1 MSDQP
6 EKDKS
11 TQSEPQAFAK
21 IEPVKKAISADGQVM
36 EPSHENDGK
45 VQENAPAQGK
55 AAPPSQDDLNI
66 DWPLEAQRVS
76 IDDPLMEC
84 LAILSSEYGRRTT
97 AVALSSGLPIPKNG
111 VATPG
116 LFVRA
121 AERVDMRAKMVQR
134 PLQNILKS
142 PNLPCILVLTGDQA
156 CILRQFTKEGVHV
169 TFPETPDEVT
179 VIELEKLSSLY
190 IGYAFFVRPQP
201 KTDNRAGPQAIE
213 EGRDWF
219 WSAIWQHRKIYYEV
233 ILAALMVNIFALASP
248 LFVMNVY
255 DRVIPNNAFN
265 TLWVLAV
272 GVFLAYFF
280 DFLLKNIRSHFV
292 DSAGRKADNT
302 ISRRIFEHILGMK
315 MEARPP
321 SVGMLAANLKE
332 FETLR
337 DFFTSATVVTLIDF
351 PFIILFIVLIW
362 VIGGAVAIVPAVLVP
377 LVILLGMLLQ
387 KPLNRAIQKS
397 IYEGGYKS
405 SVIFETLTGLETIK
419 VQAAEGHTQRKWE
432 ELTEQSSLTSIEAR
446 AWASL
451 GVNFAAFATQIS
463 SIGIVVLGT
472 YLVADGDVS
481 IGALIAC
488 VILSGRAM
496 APLAQVAGLLTKLSQ
511 SREALARLD
520 ELMQAPVERPAGT
533 NFLSRPLIQGDISF
547 QDVKFTY
554 PEQTR
559 PALKDVAFDLK
570 AGDHVGI
577 IGAVGS
583 GKTTIERLLLNL
595 YQPNEGS
602 VQIDGT
608 DVRQID
614 PADLRRNIGVVQQN
628 PYLFYGSVRENI
640 TLGHE
645 TVPEAAVV
653 RAAELAGVMDFLRDS
668 EAGLDTPVGERGEML
683 SGGQRQSIAIARS
696 LLYDPPIL
704 LMDEPTA
711 SIDPASER
719 RLYEHLKNLT
729 QGKTLLL
736 ITHRSAVLGLVDK
749 LILMDKGQIL
759 DYGPRQKVLDKLQ
772 GRYYPTMEK
781 QAKAGGEAE
790 AKARVKKQTGNAL
803 NPSKNV
809 SSKKP
814 SGENT
819 QDENANTQE
828 PS

>member
-1 MSDQP
+1 MSDKKEQNNNNQSQ
-6 EKDKS
+6 DS
-11 TQSEPQAFAK
+11 TANQGQAFAK
-21 IEPVKKAISADGQVM
+21 IEPVKKAVSPEEAARLAAEVEHQSKPDLAGQKAVPAPSNAEM
-36 EPSHENDGK
+36 EG
-45 VQENAPAQGK
+45 
-55 AAPPSQDDLNI
+55 L

-97 AVALSSGLPIPKNG
+97 AVALSSGLPIPKSG
-111 VATPG
+111 IATPG

-121 AERVDMRAKMVQR
+121 AERVDMRARMIQR
-134 PLQNILKS
+134 PLEGVLKS
-142 PNLPCILVLTGDQA
+142 PNLPCILVLSGDQA
-156 CILRQFTKEGVHV
+156 CILRKFSKEGVHV
-169 TFPETPDEVT
+169 TFPETPDETTILDPKQIAQV
-179 VIELEKLSSLY
+179 Y
-190 IGYAFFVRPQP
+190 MGYAFFVRPRP
-201 KTDNRAGPQAIE
+201 KTDDRAGPQEIE

-233 ILAALMVNIFALASP
+233 VLAALMVNLFALASP

-255 DRVIPNNAFN
+255 DRVIPNNAFS
-265 TLWVLAV
+265 TLWVLAI

-280 DFLLKNIRSHFV
+280 DFLLKNIRARFV

-321 SVGMLAANLKE
+321 SVGMLASNLRE

-362 VIGGAVAIVPAVLVP
+362 LIGGAVALVPAILVP
-377 LVILLGMLLQ
+377 CVIVIGWMLQ
-387 KPLNRAIQKS
+387 KPLNKAIQKS
-397 IYEGGYKS
+397 IHEGGYKS

-446 AWASL
+446 HWAAL

-463 SIGIVVLGT
+463 SVGIVVLGT
-472 YLVADGDVS
+472 YLVANGDVS

-511 SREALARLD
+511 SREALVRLD
-520 ELMQAPVERPAGT
+520 ELMKSPVERPAGT
-533 NFLSRPLIQGDISF
+533 NFLSRPVVEGTISF
-547 QDVKFTY
+547 NDVKFSY
-554 PEQTR
+554 PNQTR
-559 PALKDVAFDLK
+559 PALNGISFKLK
-570 AGDHVGI
+570 PGEHVGV

-595 YQPNEGS
+595 YQPTEGS

-608 DVRQID
+608 DVRQVD

-628 PYLFYGSVRENI
+628 PYLFYGSVRDNI

-645 TVPEAAVV
+645 TVPEAAIV

-683 SGGQRQSIAIARS
+683 SGGQRQAIAIARA

-704 LMDEPTA
+704 IMDEPTA

-719 RLYEHLKNLT
+719 RLYKHLENLT

-749 LILMDKGQIL
+749 LILMDKGNMV
-759 DYGPRQKVLDKLQ
+759 DFGDRKEVLDKLQ

-781 QAKAGGEAE
+781 KANMKVAPKAKV
-790 AKARVKKQTGNAL
+790 KATGNAL
-803 NPSKNV
+803 NLGRGKQAR
-809 SSKKP
+809 KP
-814 SGENT
+814 EEG
-819 QDENANTQE
+819 QDNE
-828 PS
+828 